1 MHRTLSCL
9 AALALVM
16 ALGGQLS
23 AQDAWPAYTVP
34 FARGPGFYVALWKLI
49 ALVVVVWLWVKSAD
63 WVNRDSLEMGDAI
76 GLPSRVWNPI
86 VVFTFLIGFLLAVTI
101 PVFAAGLGVLV
112 LSYLVP
118 FVIYVVIRNGKVTDD
133 KKVFTPAH
141 IKECLSNLGKRHS
154 GPREVK
160 QPWQMGPPVEIT
172 TVGPLQMENQQA
184 LIEARQSPAFVPVK
198 HLLADALTQR
208 AEKIRLEYTADAVAV
223 QYLIDGVWLTVA
235 PKVHPKQ
242 PLDRQ
247 LGDAMLAV
255 LKRLCHLKPAER
267 RARQEGKVRIEF
279 EGNKWDTGLL
289 SQGTPTGERTLVS
302 FTLITK
308 HIPSLEE
315 LGMRDKQ
322 REQLAGIMAPGQ
334 HGLIVF
340 AAMPGDGLSST
351 WRAALRATDRL
362 MRDFISVEEVHKREP
377 EVENVDVKKYD
388 ASKGETLE
396 GELPKLILRQPE
408 VICVPEISSGEAL
421 GRLCQWVRDE
431 NRLAIVSVRAKDGPD
446 ALLRLLATKAPAD
459 VVASTV
465 KAVIYTRLV
474 RKLCEACREAV
485 QPTPELLQRL
495 GIPPGRVQVLYR
507 EKQPPQPGQ
516 ERKRGEP
523 EICPA
528 CRGLGYKGRTGIF
541 EILVVDDKIRQALV
555 KQPKPEVI
563 KQLAKAAGNRSLQE
577 EGVLVVALGT
587 TSLAE
592 LQRVLKQ

>member
-1 MHRTLSCL
+1 
-9 AALALVM
+9 
-16 ALGGQLS
+16 
-23 AQDAWPAYTVP
+23 
-34 FARGPGFYVALWKLI
+34 
-49 ALVVVVWLWVKSAD
+49 
-63 WVNRDSLEMGDAI
+63 
-76 GLPSRVWNPI
+76 
-86 VVFTFLIGFLLAVTI
+86 
-101 PVFAAGLGVLV
+101 
-112 LSYLVP
+112 
-118 FVIYVVIRNGKVTDD
+118 
-133 KKVFTPAH
+133 
-141 IKECLSNLGKRHS
+141 
-154 GPREVK
+154 
-160 QPWQMGPPVEIT
+160 
-172 TVGPLQMENQQA
+172 
-184 LIEARQSPAFVPVK
+184 
-198 HLLADALTQR
+198 
-208 AEKIRLEYTADAVAV
+208 
-223 QYLIDGVWLTVA
+223 
-235 PKVHPKQ
+235 
-242 PLDRQ
+242 
-247 LGDAMLAV
+247 
-255 LKRLCHLKPAER
+255 
-267 RARQEGKVRIEF
+267 
-279 EGNKWDTGLL
+279 
-289 SQGTPTGERTLVS
+289 
-302 FTLITK
+302 
-308 HIPSLEE
+308 
-315 LGMRDKQ
+315 MRDKQ